1 MKPRKM
7 AGEVSEGM
15 ILSAEK
21 NGIVTVTTVPDSIEP
36 GSGIE

>member
-21 NGIVTVTTVPDSIEP
+21 NDIVTVTILPDTIVA